1 MNAVDS
7 WTSDIWNKING
18 QPAQNGQAAQ
28 AGLLETVMGKIRI
41 AQQAFPTTVQGDDK
55 PIPADTI
62 DLKTGVPSVGQTKPV
77 VTISKSFQLADMH
90 VKDLPQLTM
99 AMNQVTLAGQS
110 LALVEDTLFFQG
122 EHALDLPTEVR
133 VSKASDLQGGLLGLA
148 LQHHRPIIVEPSG
161 GHHGRYGSATYAAVT
176 KGISVFGRHQQGQ
189 PYALILD
196 PATFADANLP
206 LQDNSL
212 ITPACA
218 IQALVGDG
226 GQFLMSPGL
235 PANTGLLASLGGQT
249 TMLYIG
255 TGPTVEFTQLDR
267 NGIYYFFTACESIQ
281 FTNIDA
287 RSLLKLEFR
296 GGGIEATTL
305 VASK

>member
-1 MNAVDS
+1 MNAMDS
-7 WTSDIWNKING
+7 WTNDIWNKING
-18 QPAQNGQAAQ
+18 TPTQNGQAAQ

-55 PIPADTI
+55 PVPADTI
-62 DLKTGVPSVGQTKPV
+62 DLKTSVPSVGQTKPV
-77 VTISKSFQLADMH
+77 VKISKSFQLAEMH
-90 VKDLPQLTM
+90 VKDPQLTM

-122 EHALDLPTEVR
+122 QDAVDLPKDVH
-133 VSKASDLQGGLLGLA
+133 VSNASDLQEGLLGLA
-148 LQHHRPIIVEPSG
+148 LQHHQPIIVEPLG
-161 GHHGRYGSATYAAVT
+161 GHKGRYGSATYAAVT
-176 KGISVFGRHQQGQ
+176 RGISMFGKNLQGP

-212 ITPACA
+212 ITPASA
-218 IQALVGDG
+218 IQALVGDA

-249 TMLYIG
+249 MLYIG
-255 TGPTVEFTQLDR
+255 TGPSVEFTQLDR

-281 FTNIDA
+281 FTNIEPRA
-287 RSLLKLEFR
+287 LLKLEFR
-296 GGGIEATTL
+296 PGAGDA
-305 VASK
+305 AK